1 MSVTYWN
8 PTSPFP
14 TWVQEIVHGPLNKVK
29 TWPMY
34 FTRGYLFH
42 TKNHG
47 VRRKTCNY
55 GVCVKRENY
64 VDSSDEADFYGTLY
78 DIIELQYEGIVNL
91 KITLFKYK
99 WYDPVI
105 GRGTR
110 RSHGGVV
117 DVLSS
122 RKYNKYE
129 PFILGT

>member
-47 VRRKTCNY
+47 AGRKTCNY
-55 GVCVKRENY
+55 GVCVKE
-64 VDSSDEADFYGTLY
+64 
-78 DIIELQYEGIVNL
+78 
-91 KITLFKYK
+91 KITWIHLMKRISTV
-99 WYDPVI
+99 P
-105 GRGTR
+105 
-110 RSHGGVV
+110 
-117 DVLSS
+117 
-122 RKYNKYE
+122 
-129 PFILGT
+129 